1 MAAYSSGAA
10 ATTKGEWTNHR
21 QQKHSS
27 KKFTAKNLVSQTMQK
42 NLFIDIT
49 SNGWHATFMSK
60 VSQYFVSICSFKA
73 SMQSLP
79 TNKKDLDDKKVNLQC
94 TVGCIVVRPK
104 QSPDSNIA
112 ITYTSVRLT
121 TLTADGLVRI
131 IYFLPED
138 LKMMEKLINRSG
150 MTINC

>member
-1 MAAYSSGAA
+1 
-10 ATTKGEWTNHR
+10 
-21 QQKHSS
+21 
-27 KKFTAKNLVSQTMQK
+27 
-42 NLFIDIT
+42 
-49 SNGWHATFMSK
+49 
-60 VSQYFVSICSFKA
+60 
-73 SMQSLP
+73 MQSLP